1 MVLGDLMKRKQ
12 LVDLIIAIFLVL
24 TGCSLLVFPLL
35 NILSVKRVFLVVLVI
50 YAILNLIKFLLTFK
64 SKDYEGLL
72 TFLASIITI
81 IVALKINISLKP
93 WNLAITLFVW
103 IIMLSLIK
111 LKKSDYYN
119 DQNNKM
125 WIIKIANLILFI
137 VAGILVTINLYY
149 TVDIQMLVL
158 GFFFFINGILE
169 LIDPLANYVLHEK
182 K

>member
-1 MVLGDLMKRKQ
+1 MKRKQ
-12 LVDLIIAIFLVL
+12 LVDLIIAIFLIL
-24 TGCSLLVFPLL
+24 TGCSLLVFPLVNFL
-35 NILSVKRVFLVVLVI
+35 NVKNIFLGVLII
-50 YAILNLIKFLLTFK
+50 YAILNFIKFLLTFK

-72 TFLASIITI
+72 TFLASVVTM
-81 IVALKINISLKP
+81 IVALKVDISLKP

-103 IIMLSLIK
+103 IIMMSLIK

-119 DQNNKM
+119 DRNSKM

-137 VAGILVTINLYY
+137 VAGILATINLYY
-149 TVDIQMLVL
+149 TVDIQILVL

-169 LIDPLANYVLHEK
+169 LVDPLANYILDEK

>member
-1 MVLGDLMKRKQ
+1 MKRKQ
-12 LVDLIIAIFLVL
+12 LVDLIIAIFLIL
-24 TGCSLLVFPLL
+24 TGCSLLVFPLVNFL
-35 NILSVKRVFLVVLVI
+35 NVKNIFLGVLII
-50 YAILNLIKFLLTFK
+50 YAILNFIKFLLTFK

-72 TFLASIITI
+72 TFLASVVTM
-81 IVALKINISLKP
+81 IVALNVDISLKP

-103 IIMLSLIK
+103 IIMMSLIK

-119 DQNNKM
+119 DRNSKM

-137 VAGILVTINLYY
+137 VAGILATINLYY
-149 TVDIQMLVL
+149 TVDIQILVL

-169 LIDPLANYVLHEK
+169 LVDPLANYILDEK

>member
-1 MVLGDLMKRKQ
+1 MKRKQ
-12 LVDLIIAIFLVL
+12 LVDLIIAIFLIL
-24 TGCSLLVFPLL
+24 TGCSLLVFPLVNFL
-35 NILSVKRVFLVVLVI
+35 NVKNIFLGVLII
-50 YAILNLIKFLLTFK
+50 YAILNFIKFLLTFK

-72 TFLASIITI
+72 TFLASVVTI
-81 IVALKINISLKP
+81 IVALKVDISLKP

-103 IIMLSLIK
+103 IIMMSLIK

-119 DQNNKM
+119 DRNSKM

-137 VAGILVTINLYY
+137 VAGILATINLYY
-149 TVDIQMLVL
+149 TVDIQILVL

-169 LIDPLANYVLHEK
+169 LVDPLANYILDEK

>member
-1 MVLGDLMKRKQ
+1 MKRKQ
-12 LVDLIIAIFLVL
+12 LVDLIIAIFLIL
-24 TGCSLLVFPLL
+24 TGCSLLVFPLVNFL
-35 NILSVKRVFLVVLVI
+35 NVKNIFLGVLII
-50 YAILNLIKFLLTFK
+50 YAILNFIKFLLTFK

-72 TFLASIITI
+72 TFLASVVTM
-81 IVALKINISLKP
+81 IVALKVDISLKP

-103 IIMLSLIK
+103 IIMMALIK

-119 DQNNKM
+119 DRNSKM

-137 VAGILVTINLYY
+137 VAGILATINLYY
-149 TVDIQMLVL
+149 TVDIQILVL

-169 LIDPLANYVLHEK
+169 LVDPLANYILDEK

>member
-1 MVLGDLMKRKQ
+1 M
-12 LVDLIIAIFLVL
+12 DLIIAIFLIL
-24 TGCSLLVFPLL
+24 TGCSLLVFPLVNFL
-35 NILSVKRVFLVVLVI
+35 NVKNIFLGVLII
-50 YAILNLIKFLLTFK
+50 YAILNFIKFLLTFK

-72 TFLASIITI
+72 TFLASVVTM
-81 IVALKINISLKP
+81 IVALNVDISLKP

-103 IIMLSLIK
+103 IIMMSLIK

-119 DQNNKM
+119 DRNSKM

-137 VAGILVTINLYY
+137 VAGILATINLYY
-149 TVDIQMLVL
+149 TVDIQILVL

-169 LIDPLANYVLHEK
+169 LVDPLANYILDEK

>member
-1 MVLGDLMKRKQ
+1 MKRKQ
-12 LVDLIIAIFLVL
+12 LVDLIIAIFLIL
-24 TGCSLLVFPLL
+24 TGCSLLVFPLVNFL
-35 NILSVKRVFLVVLVI
+35 NVKNIFLGVLII
-50 YAILNLIKFLLTFK
+50 YAILNFIKFLLTFK

-72 TFLASIITI
+72 TFLASVVTM
-81 IVALKINISLKP
+81 IVALKVDISLKP

-103 IIMLSLIK
+103 IVMMSLIK

-119 DQNNKM
+119 DQNSKM

-137 VAGILVTINLYY
+137 VAGILATINLYY
-149 TVDIQMLVL
+149 TVDIQILVL

-169 LIDPLANYVLHEK
+169 LVDPLANYILDEK

>member
-1 MVLGDLMKRKQ
+1 M
-12 LVDLIIAIFLVL
+12 
-24 TGCSLLVFPLL
+24 LVFPLVNFL
-35 NILSVKRVFLVVLVI
+35 NVKNIFLGVLII
-50 YAILNLIKFLLTFK
+50 YAILNFIKFLLTFK

-72 TFLASIITI
+72 TFLASVVTM
-81 IVALKINISLKP
+81 IVALKVDISLKP

-103 IIMLSLIK
+103 IVMMSLIK

-119 DQNNKM
+119 DRNSKM

-137 VAGILVTINLYY
+137 VAGILATINLYY
-149 TVDIQMLVL
+149 TVDIQILVL

-169 LIDPLANYVLHEK
+169 LVDPLANYILDEK